1 MVKKIHN
8 RICTLAYT
16 GRFLT
21 SLVCVCPPTDTTT
34 ALAYL
39 LMCRLTINRLEFTMM
54 KKSRAAICTVLAT
67 SLLTGRFVVSAL
79 NPP

>member
-1 MVKKIHN
+1 
-8 RICTLAYT
+8 
-16 GRFLT
+16 
-21 SLVCVCPPTDTTT
+21 
-34 ALAYL
+34 
-39 LMCRLTINRLEFTMM
+39 M